1 MALVKSAIFFS
12 APPLLLCSK
21 WMAFSSA
28 SEMKRFSILTY
39 CTSTIIQRGS
49 AFVDL
54 LKHIQKDNFPP
65 PQGLLIKG
73 CWSIFKFISETHD
86 EILGSAIIKREQVW
100 SISKF
105 SFLCRKNIILSPA
118 VFDFFYNKCEKYSFK
133 NGIFTPKS
141 LEFLKN

>member
-1 MALVKSAIFFS
+1 M
-12 APPLLLCSK
+12 
-21 WMAFSSA
+21 
-28 SEMKRFSILTY
+28 
-39 CTSTIIQRGS
+39 
-49 AFVDL
+49 DL